1 MHGYSVSAKAYL
13 THMKSDNLNRRSRFA
28 GRQPTG
34 KRIVLQERDFQCFAA
49 LERHGPLPSTYLYAF
64 TKDTAR
70 NFKGFQ
76 QRLTDLY
83 HEDNTTHRGF
93 YLDRPEQQYA
103 SINARYQ
110 PMSYELT
117 EDANEALRDHGI
129 PEQIFEPANG
139 PYLHRFM
146 TSCLTASIELAV
158 RAAGFRYIAQGEIFT
173 HAKCPKDVLKRDHPL
188 ALPCSDGVIIPD
200 QIFGIDYGGK
210 YRFFALEA
218 DRKTETVVSKKASS
232 KAYARKLESY
242 LEVLRDQSFR
252 DVWGIPSLSIMTV
265 TTSEAH
271 MQTMMGALSDLAES
285 REAARF
291 LFKTQPQFGK
301 YWTVPPVLTGL
312 FTDPWQRVG
321 APLDIS
327 HP

>member
-1 MHGYSVSAKAYL
+1 
-13 THMKSDNLNRRSRFA
+13 MKVDALNRRNRFA

-34 KRIVLQERDFQCFAA
+34 KRIILQERDFQCFAA
-49 LERHGPLPSTYLYAF
+49 LERHGALPSTYLYEF

-83 HEDNTTHRGF
+83 NEDNTPHHGF
-93 YLDRPEQQYA
+93 YLERPEQQYA

-110 PMSYELT
+110 PMTYDLT
-117 EDANEALRDHGI
+117 ANAKRALRDRGI
-129 PEQIFEPANG
+129 PEHIFESPNG

-146 TSCLTASIELAV
+146 TACLTASMELAV
-158 RAAGFRYIAQGEIFT
+158 RTAGFRYISQAEIFT
-173 HAKCPKDVLKRDHPL
+173 HSKCPKAILTREHPL
-188 ALPCSDGVIIPD
+188 AVPCSSGCIIPD
-200 QIFGIDYGGK
+200 QLFGIDYGGS
-210 YRFFALEA
+210 YRFFVLEA
-218 DRKTETVVSKKASS
+218 DRKTESVVSKKASI
-232 KAYARKLESY
+232 KAYAKKLESY

-265 TTSEAH
+265 TTSNAH
-271 MQTMMGALSDLAES
+271 MQTMIDALGDLAES
-285 REAARF
+285 QETARF

-301 YWTVPPVLTGL
+301 YWTVPSVLSGL